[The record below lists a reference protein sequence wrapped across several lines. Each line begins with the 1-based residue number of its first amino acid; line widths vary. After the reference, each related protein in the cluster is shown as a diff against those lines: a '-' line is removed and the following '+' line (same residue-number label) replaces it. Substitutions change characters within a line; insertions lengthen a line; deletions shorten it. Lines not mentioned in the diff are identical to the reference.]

1 MYALMFSGCSEA
13 DSAVAWWQ
21 Q

>member
-13 DSAVAWWQ
+13 DSAVAWW
-21 Q
+21 